1 MPCAAYTACSCNP
14 VPHCAD
20 WGINGLLCFGTRNAI
35 AIYDTSKRIGRVTH
49 TLHLHSDRVNT
60 VHWIKRPRNTN
71 PYHLKEKELLS
82 GSVDGTAIIWSQT
95 LRRDTMTITYSRTSV
110 LNVGS
115 TVVFAD
121 SLQLSEGFDFEF
133 GKLLICTGS
142 INGDIKLWLR
152 EEERSHPKHIQTID
166 YGRKLPMYCR
176 LTHLPNN
183 KCPLLAVALEDASI
197 LLYTTRFDADS
208 NVEPSFVKVQ
218 RLVGHEDWVICMDF
232 TQDDNGNLFLATSSK
247 DCTIRLW
254 KINET
259 VEESSSDE
267 LKLESHR
274 FTTDDKR
281 YNITL
286 ESVLCGHESWVYGVH
301 WQPVESGRGTVNRR
315 TMQLLS
321 CSMDKT
327 MIIWK
332 PDEITNGMW
341 TEAVRVGKVGGN
353 SLGFYGC
360 KFSPKCPNGPHGQH
374 ILAYGYR
381 GSFHIWK
388 WSRERNKW
396 LPHPAPGGHFSEVVD
411 LCWDPKGRFLITASA
426 DQTTRIHAK
435 YKKLDEAWEAW
446 HEIARPQVHGYD
458 VTCLTMLA
466 PHIYASGADEKV
478 VRIFTATSTFRNRL
492 ESLNVDYFPS
502 VKAHGAAVPSLGL
515 TNKATYV
522 GENDEDTK
530 NLATGNVYE
539 PPTEE
544 DLTQNTLWPETNK
557 LYGHGYEIFCMAARH
572 DGKLLATACKS
583 TTREHS
589 AILLWDTDTWLQV
602 QKLIH
607 HQLTVTQM
615 EFSPDDNYLLSV
627 SRDRRW
633 SLFKTTDAHYELIA
647 ASSKK
652 NNPHSRIIWC
662 CAWTRDSEYFAT
674 GSRDGKIAIWPI
686 NAIKD
691 ITPEMIID
699 VQNQSVTALCFAPI
713 VGLSF
718 YFLAI
723 GYETGRIEFRFVHPA
738 MTLENGQPNAAF
750 SRRVR
755 EYNTSEAHHSTVK
768 RLMFR
773 PTKSCDVYNGLEL
786 ASCSSD
792 HSVKIHYMSL
802 GRS

>member
-1 MPCAAYTACSCNP
+1 MPYTTYTACSCNR
-14 VPHCAD
+14 VPYCAD
-20 WGINGLLCFGTRNAI
+20 WGINGLLCFGTRNAV
-35 AIYDTSKRIGRVTH
+35 AIYDPSQHIGRVTH
-49 TLHLHSDRVNT
+49 TLHLHRDRVNT
-60 VHWIKRPRNTN
+60 VHWIKRPRKVHE
-71 PYHLKEKELLS
+71 YQARELELLS
-82 GSVDGTAIIWSQT
+82 GSVDGTVIIWS
-95 LRRDTMTITYSRTSV
+95 RTYSDCYESETTYLARTSM

-115 TVVFAD
+115 TVAFAD
-121 SLQLSEGFDFEF
+121 SLQLSDNIRVEF
-133 GKLLICTGS
+133 TKLLICTGS

-152 EEERSHPKHIQTID
+152 EEDVKDPKHIQTID
-166 YGRKLPMYCR
+166 FGRQLPIYCR
-176 LTHLPNN
+176 LTHLPDN

-208 NVEPSFVKVQ
+208 KLEPSFVKVQ

-232 TQDDNGNLFLATSSK
+232 TQDRDGNLFLATSSK
-247 DCTIRLW
+247 DSTIRLW
-254 KINET
+254 KISET

-267 LKLESHR
+267 LKLESNC
-274 FTTDDKR
+274 FTTDDKQ

-301 WQPVESGRGTVNRR
+301 WQPVETGCGKVNRQ
-315 TMQLLS
+315 TMKLLS

-327 MIIWK
+327 MIIWE
-332 PDEITNGMW
+332 PAEIMNGIW
-341 TEAVRVGKVGGN
+341 TEMVRVGEVGGN

-360 KFSPKCPNGPHGQH
+360 KFGPDGPNGQH
-374 ILAYGYR
+374 ILAYGYQ

-388 WSRERNKW
+388 WSQERNKW
-396 LPHPAPGGHFSEVVD
+396 LPHPTPGGHFSEVVD

-426 DQTTRIHAK
+426 DQTTRIHALWK
-435 YKKLDEAWEAW
+435 NDAEFYEAW

-458 VTCLTMLA
+458 MTCLAMLA

-478 VRIFTATSTFRNRL
+478 VRIFTATSTFRNQL
-492 ESLNVDYFPS
+492 KSLANVEDFPS
-502 VKAHGAAVPSLGL
+502 IKAHSAAVPSLGL
-515 TNKATYV
+515 TNKAMYV

-544 DLTQNTLWPETNK
+544 DLMQNTLWPETNK
-557 LYGHGYEIFCMAARH
+557 LYGHGYEIFRMAARH

-583 TTREHS
+583 TTQEHS
-589 AILLWDTDTWLQV
+589 AILLWDTDSWLQV
-602 QKLIH
+602 QKLVH

-615 EFSPDDNYLLSV
+615 EFSPDDKYLLSV

-652 NNPHSRIIWC
+652 DNPHSRIIWC
-662 CAWTRDSEYFAT
+662 CAWTQDSDYFAT
-674 GSRDGKIAIWPI
+674 GSRDGKIAIWSI
-686 NAIKD
+686 NTIED
-691 ITPEMIID
+691 ITPKMIID
-699 VQNQSVTALCFAPI
+699 VQNQSVTALCFAPK
-713 VGLSF
+713 VRHRS

-723 GYETGRIEFRFVHPA
+723 GYETGRIEFQTVCPA
-738 MTLENGQPNAAF
+738 VKLCNAQSTVF
-750 SRRVR
+750 SRKVT
-755 EYNTSEAHHSTVK
+755 ECDTSQAHHLTVK

-773 PTKSCDVYNGLEL
+773 PTNRYPNTFEL

-792 HSVKIHYMSL
+792 HSVKIHYIKL
-802 GRS
+802 GFC

>member
-1 MPCAAYTACSCNP
+1 MPYTYTACSCNR
-14 VPHCAD
+14 VPYCAD
-20 WGINGLLCFGTRNAI
+20 WGINGLLCFGTRNAV
-35 AIYDTSKRIGRVTH
+35 AIYDPSKHIGRVTH
-49 TLHLHSDRVNT
+49 TLHLHRDRVNT
-60 VHWIKRPRNTN
+60 VHWIKRPRKVHG
-71 PYHLKEKELLS
+71 YHARESELLS
-82 GSVDGTAIIWSQT
+82 GSVDGTVIIWSQT
-95 LRRDTMTITYSRTSV
+95 YSDRYDYESKTTYLARTSV

-115 TVVFAD
+115 TVAFAD
-121 SLQLSEGFDFEF
+121 SLQLSDDIDVEF

-152 EEERSHPKHIQTID
+152 EEDVKDPKHIQTID
-166 YGRKLPMYCR
+166 FGRQLPIYCR
-176 LTHLPNN
+176 LTHLPDN

-208 NVEPSFVKVQ
+208 KLEPSFVKVQ
-218 RLVGHEDWVICMDF
+218 RLIGHEDWVICMDF
-232 TQDDNGNLFLATSSK
+232 TQDGDGNLFLATSSK
-247 DCTIRLW
+247 DSTIRLW
-254 KINET
+254 KISET

-267 LKLESHR
+267 LKLESNC
-274 FTTDDKR
+274 FTTDDKQ

-301 WQPVESGRGTVNRR
+301 WQPVESGCGKVNRQ
-315 TMQLLS
+315 TMKLLS

-327 MIIWK
+327 MIIWE
-332 PDEITNGMW
+332 PAEIMNGIW
-341 TEAVRVGKVGGN
+341 TEMVRVGEVGGN

-360 KFSPKCPNGPHGQH
+360 KFGPDGTNGQH
-374 ILAYGYR
+374 ILAYGYQ

-388 WSRERNKW
+388 WSQERNKW
-396 LPHPAPGGHFSEVVD
+396 LPHPTPGGHFSEVVD

-426 DQTTRIHAK
+426 DQTTRIHALWK
-435 YKKLDEAWEAW
+435 SDDELHRAW

-458 VTCLTMLA
+458 MTCLAMLA

-478 VRIFTATSTFRNRL
+478 VRIFTATFMFRNQL
-492 ESLNVDYFPS
+492 LKLWANVEDFPS
-502 VKAHGAAVPSLGL
+502 IKAHSAAVPSLGL
-515 TNKATYV
+515 TNKAMYV

-544 DLTQNTLWPETNK
+544 DLMQNTLWPETNK

-583 TTREHS
+583 TTQEHS

-602 QKLIH
+602 QKLVY

-615 EFSPDDNYLLSV
+615 EFSPDDKYLLSV

-652 NNPHSRIIWC
+652 DNPHSRIIWC
-662 CAWTRDSEYFAT
+662 CAWTRDSNYFAT

-686 NAIKD
+686 NTIED
-691 ITPEMIID
+691 ITPKMIID

-713 VGLSF
+713 VRDRS

-723 GYETGRIEFRFVHPA
+723 GYETGCIEFRVVCPA
-738 MTLENGQPNAAF
+738 VKLDNGQSAVC
-750 SRRVR
+750 SRKVK
-755 EYNTSEAHHSTVK
+755 EYDTSQAHHLTVK

-773 PTKSCDVYNGLEL
+773 PKTNSSFMFEL

-792 HSVKIHYMSL
+792 HSVKIHYIQVDL
-802 GRS
+802 